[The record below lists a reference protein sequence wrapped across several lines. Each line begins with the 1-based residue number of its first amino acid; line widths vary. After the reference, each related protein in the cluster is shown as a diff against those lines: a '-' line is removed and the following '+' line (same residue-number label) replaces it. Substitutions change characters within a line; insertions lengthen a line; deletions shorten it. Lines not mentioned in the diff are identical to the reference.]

1 MPAKAGAAGSA
12 FVWPQHYSFPP
23 FFSKQP
29 NVETNAIRVQMW
41 KDLILGYCRHH
52 RVFVLHVREA
62 VATSPLF
69 GNEAISRRL
78 QPADANDIFHL
89 MASAGLAEWYTSG
102 ATRCPATSAVL
113 WLVRRWERGEGA
125 LTLLRAYGRRQQ
137 ADDPLAEAIGVGEQA
152 LRVG

>member
-1 MPAKAGAAGSA
+1 MPAKAGTAGSA

-29 NVETNAIRVQMW
+29 NVETNAMRVQMW

-52 RVFVLHVREA
+52 RVFVLNVREA

-102 ATRCPATSAVL
+102 ATRLSAASAVL
-113 WLVRRWERGEGA
+113 WLVGDGEGGRGA
-125 LTLLRAYGRRQQ
+125 LTLLRVYGRWQQ
-137 ADDPLAEAIGVGEQA
+137 ADDPLAEAMGVGEQA

>member
-1 MPAKAGAAGSA
+1 MPGKAGAGSA

-29 NVETNAIRVQMW
+29 NVETNAMRVQMW

-52 RVFVLHVREA
+52 RVFVLNVHEA

-78 QPADANDIFHL
+78 QPADANEIFHL

-102 ATRCPATSAVL
+102 ATRRPATSAVL
-113 WLVRRWERGEGA
+113 WLVGGKGGRGT
-125 LTLLRAYGRRQQ
+125 LTLLRVYGRWQQ

>member
-1 MPAKAGAAGSA
+1 MAARAGTARSA

-29 NVETNAIRVQMW
+29 NVETNAMRVQMW

-52 RVFVLHVREA
+52 RVFVLNVREA
-62 VATSPLF
+62 VATNPLF

-102 ATRCPATSAVL
+102 ATCRRCHECRAVA
-113 WLVRRWERGEGA
+113 RWRGGRERG
-125 LTLLRAYGRRQQ
+125 
-137 ADDPLAEAIGVGEQA
+137 ADDAASVRQM
-152 LRVG
+152 VTS